1 MQVHRSIDTLP
12 LFNNAVIT
20 IGTFDGAH
28 LGHRKIIEALKE
40 GARAAGGE
48 SVLITFDPHPRQV
61 IQPQKPIQLI
71 NTLEEKISLLAQT
84 GIDHLVVVP
93 FTPTFADLSAEAYIA
108 EFLIG
113 RFHPHTIII
122 GYDHHFGKGRTGNF
136 HLLAR
141 EADRYQYQ
149 LLEIPKYL
157 IDEIGVSSTEIRS
170 AIGNS
175 DIETANRLLGYHYF
189 FDGIVVKGD
198 QLGRTLGY
206 PTANLEYISEEKI
219 RLGHG
224 VYAVDAFIDADH
236 RKGMLSIGDRPT
248 LENSG
253 EKIEVHLFDWSREI
267 YGERLVV
274 HVRKFLRAQI
284 RFDSLDEL
292 KIQMA
297 RDEEQSR

>member
-1 MQVHRSIDTLP
+1 MQVHRSIESLP
-12 LFNNAVIT
+12 PFTNAAIT
-20 IGTFDGAH
+20 IGTFDGVH

-40 GARAAGGE
+40 GARAASGE

-61 IQPQKPIQLI
+61 IQPQKSIQLI
-71 NTLEEKISLLAQT
+71 NTLEEKISLLAET

-93 FTPTFADLSAEAYIA
+93 FTPDFADLSAESYIGD
-108 EFLIG
+108 FLIG

-170 AIGNS
+170 AIRNS
-175 DIETANRLLGYHYF
+175 DIEAANRLLGYTYF
-189 FDGIVVKGD
+189 FGGTVVKGD

-206 PTANLEYISEEKI
+206 PTANLEYDYAEKI

-224 VYAVDAFIDADH
+224 VYAVDAFIGAEH

-248 LENSG
+248 LKVSG
-253 EKIEVHLFDWSREI
+253 EKVEVHVFDWSGEI
-267 YGERLVV
+267 YGERMIVK
-274 HVRKFLRAQI
+274 VREFLRPQI
-284 RFDSLDEL
+284 RFDSLEEL
-292 KIQMA
+292 KVQMA
-297 RDEEQSR
+297 RDEERSR